1 MYDIIVIGG
10 GPAGLT
16 AAVYARRAGKSV
28 LILEKAALGGQITW
42 SPKVENFPSV
52 VSISGTDLG
61 DRMAEQ
67 AMALGAE
74 VEIEEV
80 TGIEDCGDF
89 RRVNCEFGAHY
100 EGRAVILATG
110 AKPRMLGV
118 EREEELVGSG
128 VGYCAV
134 CDGAF
139 FKDLPVAVSGG
150 GNSALQ
156 DAMLLSETSSR
167 VYLIHRRDSFRGE
180 EALVRAL
187 REKDNVEFV
196 LNASITRLVGEDEL
210 TGVVVRQNGEER
222 EIPVDGL
229 FVAIG
234 HEPDK
239 EYSEWVDV
247 AGLLMRRQDLN
258 RVLECES
265 ITDMEAIFTEALN
278 NYPRLERE
286 WIVARTPS
294 RWRKSAP
301 VIREYAQAFDKMV
314 AEDRARNLADLEALN
329 QMLAL

>member
-1 MYDIIVIGG
+1 MIYDIIIIGG

-67 AMALGAE
+67 AMAQGAE

-89 RRVNCEFGAHY
+89 RRVSCEFGAVY

-180 EALVRAL
+180 KALVEAL

-196 LNASITRLVGEDEL
+196 LNAAITRLVGEDEL

-234 HEPDK
+234 HEPDNGAFAEHLALDERGYAASDESCVTK
-239 EYSEWVDV
+239 TPWLFV
-247 AGLLMRRQDLN
+247 AGDCRAKKVRQLTTAVADGA
-258 RVLECES
+258 V
-265 ITDMEAIFTEALN
+265 AALAACSW
-278 NYPRLERE
+278 L
-286 WIVARTPS
+286 
-294 RWRKSAP
+294 
-301 VIREYAQAFDKMV
+301 DK
-314 AEDRARNLADLEALN
+314 
-329 QMLAL
+329 